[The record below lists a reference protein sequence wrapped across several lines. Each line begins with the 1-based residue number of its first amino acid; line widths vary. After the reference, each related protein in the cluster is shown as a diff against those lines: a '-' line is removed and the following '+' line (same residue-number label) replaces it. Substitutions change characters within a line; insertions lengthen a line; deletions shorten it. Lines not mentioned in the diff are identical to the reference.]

1 MEVPSLARSQKLL
14 EARMEQGGTLA
25 SGMSLK
31 LEVSLACLPKGPAT
45 WKWVFVMAVPQIYR
59 DKNTADDH
67 EVSEDTD
74 RELQDLAR
82 LKVQWAS
89 SSGSTSS

>member
-1 MEVPSLARSQKLL
+1 
-14 EARMEQGGTLA
+14 
-25 SGMSLK
+25 
-31 LEVSLACLPKGPAT
+31 
-45 WKWVFVMAVPQIYR
+45 MAVPQIYR

-74 RELQDLAR
+74 REFQDLAR